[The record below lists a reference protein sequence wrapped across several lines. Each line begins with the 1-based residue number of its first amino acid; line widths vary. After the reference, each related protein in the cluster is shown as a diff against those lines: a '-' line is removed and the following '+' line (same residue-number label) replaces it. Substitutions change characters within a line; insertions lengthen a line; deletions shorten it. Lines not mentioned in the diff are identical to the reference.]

1 LNANGED
8 VSAPEEIACWRD
20 FSTWARSF
28 LLFSGHS
35 SGERVFFVVVV
46 VVVVVVF
53 VELPSPAFDV
63 PDLFELLVLL
73 FVFVVVVAD
82 FLVEFF
88 VVLEESVV
96 VVVLEVVDVLFVAV
110 VAVI

>member
-63 PDLFELLVLL
+63 PDLFELLELL
-73 FVFVVVVAD
+73 FVVVVVAD